1 MATSRD
7 KIIED
12 AKKLAADVAA
22 YVGEN
27 KADAKERVQELSQR
41 AKEQFGDAKE
51 MAMKHAKDVDKMAK
65 ENVWAAV
72 GIAATVGA
80 VIGLLVSKKRD

>member
-7 KIIED
+7 KIIDD

-27 KADAKERVQELSQR
+27 KAMASDRVQELSQQAR
-41 AKEQFGDAKE
+41 EQFGDAKD
-51 MAMKHAKDVDKMAK
+51 MAMEHAKDMDKMAK

-72 GIAATVGA
+72 GIAAAVGA

>member
-1 MATSRD
+1 MAITRD

-27 KADAKERVQELSQR
+27 KEGMSDRVQQLKKQAQSQFEDAKDVT
-41 AKEQFGDAKE
+41 
-51 MAMKHAKDVDKMAK
+51 MKHAKDMDKMAK

-72 GIAATVGA
+72 GIAAAVGA
-80 VIGLLVSKKRD
+80 VVGMLFSKKRD